1 MKQLLPQV
9 HLVDAGYMDSELF
22 IGSSKRYGI
31 ELVGPMRPNG
41 SWQTKQPEAY
51 DLSQFQVNWR
61 THRVTCPQGK
71 KSKSWTVKQ
80 DPWGNP
86 GIYVKFSRTDCRLC
100 SKRALCTRSATEA
113 RSIGLRPQAEHEV
126 LQRLQQ
132 QQQTQQW
139 QEKYNRRAG
148 VEGTLSQGIH
158 CFGLR
163 RTRYIGLAKTYLQHV
178 LTSVAMNI
186 TRIVSWLMGIPHAH
200 TRISRF
206 AALAAN
212 HELASA
218 PNSM

>member
-1 MKQLLPQV
+1 
-9 HLVDAGYMDSELF
+9 MDSELF
-22 IGSSKRYGI
+22 IGSSKRYGS

-41 SWQTKQPEAY
+41 SWQTKQAEAY

-71 KSKSWTVKQ
+71 KSKSWTPKQ

-100 SKRALCTRSATEA
+100 SKRSLCTHSATEA
-113 RSIGLRPQAEHEV
+113 RSIGLRPKAEYEV
-126 LQRLQQ
+126 LQSLRQQ
-132 QQQTQQW
+132 QETPQW

-148 VEGTLSQGIH
+148 IEGSLSQGIQ

-163 RTRYIGLAKTYLQHV
+163 RTRYIGLAKTHLQHV
-178 LTSVAMNI
+178 LTGIAMNI
-186 TRIVSWLMGIPHAH
+186 TRIVSLLMGIPHAH

-206 AALAAN
+206 AALAD
-212 HELASA
+212 ESSSRLI
-218 PNSM
+218 PNSL